1 MSQHQAKKTA
11 EAKDKTAF
19 FAARTP
25 QHKLADPQA
34 QDGADPDEDAERD
47 YTVNAAVTKM
57 QTAVTEAK
65 NDLKKGLTDLEAR
78 ASHLEG
84 NIESL
89 TGAQIE
95 TEKRLSKLE
104 EQLYNHET
112 KIADA
117 EDRSRR
123 NNLRLR
129 HVPED
134 VGAQDLTAYSVDVP
148 SVTA

>member
-1 MSQHQAKKTA
+1 MSQHRAKKTA

-47 YTVNAAVTKM
+47 YTLSKQEDSTLTQGLLQIMLDAAVHKM
-57 QTAVTEAK
+57 QTAVTEAI

-95 TEKRLSKLE
+95 TETHLNKLE

-117 EDRSRR
+117 EDR
-123 NNLRLR
+123 
-129 HVPED
+129 
-134 VGAQDLTAYSVDVP
+134 
-148 SVTA
+148 